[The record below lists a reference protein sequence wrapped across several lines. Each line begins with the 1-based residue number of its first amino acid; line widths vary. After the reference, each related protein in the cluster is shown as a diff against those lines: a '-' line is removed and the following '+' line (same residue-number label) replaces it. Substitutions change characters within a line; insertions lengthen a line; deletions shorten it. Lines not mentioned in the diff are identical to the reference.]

1 MTTRPFTFLLA
12 AALAGMVATGVP
24 LAALLLNWWLG
35 WPPVD
40 WRLTLWLLTA
50 VPVFL
55 GVSAR
60 LMASDNLLA
69 ERQRQI
75 DQDAQEVKTQA
86 ARLALEAA
94 TAGGEEPP
102 EPAPVPVDMTRTAM
116 KQAVGRFMRG
126 GEAAG
131 SFSIRALSSIVS
143 DGDWAALTE
152 FYCSDAGGRVLR
164 DRGGPLGTGWGYGW
178 TLDTVL
184 QALNADRLPFPDM
197 AVPEVALYVANTAQ
211 RNTKRRS
218 STVVEGTV
226 IGGKG

>member
-1 MTTRPFTFLLA
+1 MDRPSTWIGALGLSVFA
-12 AALAGMVATGVP
+12 ACAYGLVMVLAGQSP
-24 LAALLLNWWLG
+24 NG
-35 WPPVD
+35 WHMLMWAGAGAGASLFSDFAMWAVKD
-40 WRLTLWLLTA
+40 WRQAA
-50 VPVFL
+50 VKL
-55 GVSAR
+55 EADRAGTEETR
-60 LMASDNLLA
+60 
-69 ERQRQI
+69 
-75 DQDAQEVKTQA
+75 VKTQA
-86 ARLALEAA
+86 TRLALEGA
-94 TAGGEEPP
+94 TVGGDEAVIIPSP
-102 EPAPVPVDMTRTAM
+102 EPLDLTRAAM
-116 KQAVGRFMRG
+116 KQALNRFFRG
-126 GEAAG
+126 GDQAG

-184 QALNADRLPFPDM
+184 QALNTNRLPFPDM
-197 AVPEVALYVANTAQ
+197 AVPDVALYVANTAQ